1 MSIITEKKS
10 ITPDELTTLR
20 GIQEETQTLVF
31 TLGEIEVMRIQL
43 DERYN
48 QSKTLL
54 AELTKR
60 EDSFNTLLLNKYG
73 DIELDPTTGEFNVSN

>member
-1 MSIITEKKS
+1 MSIITEKKALS
-10 ITPDELTTLR
+10 PEDLSTLR
-20 GIQEETQTLVF
+20 DIQEKTQTLVF

-60 EDSFNTLLLNKYG
+60 EDAFNTLLSNKYG

>member
-10 ITPDELTTLR
+10 LSPDDLSTLR
-20 GIQEETQTLVF
+20 DIQEKTQTLVF

-54 AELTKR
+54 SELTKR

-73 DIELDPTTGEFNVSN
+73 DIELDPTTGEFTTSN

>member
-10 ITPDELTTLR
+10 LSPDDLSTLR
-20 GIQEETQTLVF
+20 DIQEKTQTLVF

-73 DIELDPTTGEFNVSN
+73 DIELDPTTGEFTTSN

>member
-10 ITPDELTTLR
+10 LSPDDLSTLR
-20 GIQEETQTLVF
+20 DIQEKTQTLVF

>member
-1 MSIITEKKS
+1 MSIITEKKALS
-10 ITPDELTTLR
+10 PDDLSTLR
-20 GIQEETQTLVF
+20 DIQEKTQTLVF

>member
-1 MSIITEKKS
+1 MSIITEKKALS
-10 ITPDELTTLR
+10 PEDLSTLR
-20 GIQEETQTLVF
+20 DIQEKTQTLVF

-54 AELTKR
+54 VELTKR
-60 EDSFNTLLLNKYG
+60 ENAFNTLLSNKYG